1 AFAVSFSF
9 ALLGSYPP
17 IYNGWTTGTVN
28 LISIA
33 LTHCYVL
40 YTPPGERFFCFEP
53 VDHPIRARVCPSRWK
68 KRPKKPLRRR
78 DTAGQAGAAGKIRAI
93 PQTTRRETCPLR

>member
-1 AFAVSFSF
+1 F

-33 LTHCYVL
+33 LNRHRLLKIPSARC
-40 YTPPGERFFCFEP
+40 TPLSTITRIALG
-53 VDHPIRARVCPSRWK
+53 DAIRAQRASVA
-68 KRPKKPLRRR
+68 L
-78 DTAGQAGAAGKIRAI
+78 QA
-93 PQTTRRETCPLR
+93 

>member
-1 AFAVSFSF
+1 

-33 LTHCYVL
+33 LTI
-40 YTPPGERFFCFEP
+40 ERNASRLLNF
-53 VDHPIRARVCPSRWK
+53 RASVEFQV
-68 KRPKKPLRRR
+68 
-78 DTAGQAGAAGKIRAI
+78 GGKLPDLHVSDGSHA
-93 PQTTRRETCPLR
+93 